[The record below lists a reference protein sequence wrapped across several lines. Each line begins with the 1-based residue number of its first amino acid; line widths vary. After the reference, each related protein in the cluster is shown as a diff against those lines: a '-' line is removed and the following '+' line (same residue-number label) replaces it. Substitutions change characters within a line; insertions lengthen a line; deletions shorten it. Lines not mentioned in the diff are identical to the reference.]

1 MSIAPELL
9 IAFWRFLFREN
20 REECNM
26 VYGYARVSSTEQ
38 NLDRQI
44 IALEKYVEKINIV
57 TDKASGKD
65 TERDGYQALK
75 GRFGLREGDMLYI
88 TSLDR
93 LSRNKEDIKKELRWF
108 QEKKVRVKILDLPT
122 TLIDV
127 PDGQEWILEMV
138 ENILIEVLSSIAEQ
152 ERLAIRRRQREGIE
166 AARRKG
172 KHLGRPRLQIPDNF
186 EEIYI
191 RWKEKELT
199 AKKAM
204 ELLGMSRTHF
214 YRQVKRYEKR

>member
-1 MSIAPELL
+1 
-9 IAFWRFLFREN
+9 
-20 REECNM
+20 M

-44 IALEKYVEKINIV
+44 IALEKYVEKINIEK
-57 TDKASGKD
+57 DKASGKD

-166 AARRKG
+166 AARRKV